1 MLTVSDYDNGSTPSW
16 CPGCGNYAILA
27 SLQQALVEL
36 DLRPCQVLIVSGI
49 GQAAKLPHYMKC
61 NAING
66 LHGRSLP
73 LATAAKLANQRLVV
87 IVVGGDGDCYAE
99 GGNHLIH
106 AIRRNPDITLL
117 VHNNQVFGLTRGQAA
132 PTAER
137 GFVTKM
143 EPQGV
148 MLPPFNP
155 LALAI
160 SQDASFVG
168 RGYAGNGEQLNELI
182 KAAIRNPGFALIDIL
197 QPCVSFD
204 HRHTYAWYGERVYQL
219 DRSHDPSDKFAA
231 YHKAEEWGEKI
242 PLGIF
247 FQKPR
252 PAYGSLKPVLGQGP
266 LLLQPPTSRAA
277 METLFD
283 AFL

>member
-1 MLTVSDYDNGSTPSW
+1 MVTVEAYENGHEPSW
-16 CPGCGNYAILA
+16 CPGCGNYAIIAALKGALA
-27 SLQQALVEL
+27 ETGLH
-36 DLRPCQVLIVSGI
+36 PHQVLLVSGI
-49 GQAAKLPHYMKC
+49 GQAAKLPHYMRC
-61 NAING
+61 NGING

-73 LATAAKLANQRLVV
+73 LATAAKLANHRLTV

-137 GFVTKM
+137 GFITKM
-143 EPQGV
+143 QPQGV
-148 MLPPFNP
+148 QLSPFNP

-168 RGYAGNGEQLNELI
+168 RGYAGNGDHLAELI
-182 KAAIRNPGFALIDIL
+182 KAAIRNPGFSLIDML

-204 HRHTYAWYGERVYQL
+204 HQHTYAWYQERVYQL
-219 DRSHDPSDKFAA
+219 DQKYNPYDKSAA
-231 YHKAEEWGEKI
+231 FQKAEEWGETI
-242 PLGIF
+242 PLGIIF
-247 FQKPR
+247 KKER
-252 PAYGSLKPVLGQGP
+252 PAYEMMQPALQSAPLIAQHPSPLALEKVLDEF
-266 LLLQPPTSRAA
+266 
-277 METLFD
+277 M
-283 AFL
+283 

>member
-16 CPGCGNYAILA
+16 CPGCGNYGIIA
-27 SLQQALVEL
+27 SLKQALVDL
-36 DLRPCQVLIVSGI
+36 GLRPHQVLLVSGI

-61 NAING
+61 NGING

-137 GFVTKM
+137 GFITKM
-143 EPQGV
+143 EPRGV
-148 MLPPFNP
+148 MLPPINP

-160 SQDASFVG
+160 SQNASFVG
-168 RGYAGNGEQLNELI
+168 RGYAGSGEQLTELI
-182 KAAIRNPGFALIDIL
+182 KAAISNPGFSLIDIL

-204 HRHTYAWYGERVYQL
+204 HQHTYAWYAERVYQL
-219 DRSHDPSDKFAA
+219 DSSHNPSDKFAA
-231 YHKAEEWGEKI
+231 YHKAEEWGERI

-247 FQKPR
+247 FQQSR
-252 PAYGSLKPVLGQGP
+252 PAYGRLKPLPGQDP
-266 LLLQPPTSRAA
+266 LLSQPPASRAA

-283 AFL
+283 EFL